1 MLGRTGADLPIMDR
15 PGRNRGTDTKVAARD
30 MALIPGRPA
39 QPDFHRGH
47 LGQRLNLNR
56 LRYFVTVAQELHFG
70 RAARKLGISQPPLSL
85 HIRAL
90 EEEIGSP
97 LFIRANRQ
105 VVLTAAGRMLLG
117 HAVGLLEHAQRL
129 EQIMQGVGT
138 GDLGEMFVGCVPSAM
153 YDVLPRILA
162 PYRARYPKVH
172 VVLKEGHTMDV
183 MNAVQEGQVDIGLV
197 WRNVAGPSL
206 GIQPILSEQ
215 FAALVPAG
223 HPLSQQ
229 SVLSLDQL
237 AGQPLILPPRKISPY
252 HYDHIIAAFAKL
264 GLSPR
269 IDYEVPTIL
278 SQIGFVASG
287 FGIAISPSFARRF
300 MTDQIALI
308 PIAEEM
314 PSVILSLV
322 WNEARPSPAVDLFR
336 DVAREI
342 YDGSGLLQ
350 PAGAP
355 A

>member
-1 MLGRTGADLPIMDR
+1 MTGATHADLATMDR
-15 PGRNRGTDTKVAARD
+15 PSRSRGTDTKIAGID
-30 MALIPGRPA
+30 MALIPGQPA
-39 QPDFHRGH
+39 QADFHRGH

-85 HIRAL
+85 HIKAL
-90 EEEIGSP
+90 EDEIGSP

-129 EQIMQGVGT
+129 DQIMQGVGA
-138 GDLGEMFVGCVPSAM
+138 GDLGEIFVGCVPSAM
-153 YDVLPRILA
+153 YDILPRILA
-162 PYRARYPKVH
+162 PYRARHPKVR

-206 GIQPILSEQ
+206 GIQPILREQ

-223 HPLSQQ
+223 HRLSGE
-229 SVLSLDQL
+229 SALSLDAL
-237 AGQPLILPPRKISPY
+237 AGEPLILPPRRISPY

-269 IDYEVPTIL
+269 IEYEVPTIL

-287 FGIAISPSFARRF
+287 FGIAIAPSFARRF

-308 PIAEEM
+308 PIVEQM

-322 WNEARPSPAVDLFR
+322 WNEARASPAVELFR
-336 DVAREI
+336 QVARETF
-342 YDGSGLLQ
+342 DGSSLL
-350 PAGAP
+350 PSTD
-355 A
+355 